1 MMFFASLSVGYLS
14 GYAALGGISQ
24 KIESKNDIWVNIIF
38 LVWYPAELSLSLI
51 THWLSPA
58 EFVTGEMIVTRREN
72 EIHFFYLGG
81 AYYDNLTRHDVP
93 SVRHALGGIFISLV
107 DKHNAK
113 LLFRYI
119 LEQ

>member
-1 MMFFASLSVGYLS
+1 MVG
-14 GYAALGGISQ
+14 
-24 KIESKNDIWVNIIF
+24 
-38 LVWYPAELSLSLI
+38 YPAELSLSLI

-58 EFVTGEMIVTRREN
+58 EFVTGEMIVTRRLN
-72 EIHFFYLGG
+72 YHQIIQLMKFIFFYLGG

>member
-1 MMFFASLSVGYLS
+1 MVG
-14 GYAALGGISQ
+14 
-24 KIESKNDIWVNIIF
+24 
-38 LVWYPAELSLSLI
+38 YPAELSLSLI

-58 EFVTGEMIVTRREN
+58 EFVTGEMIVTRRLN
-72 EIHFFYLGG
+72 YHQIIQLMKIHFFYLGG